1 MSCCNPIL
9 YKKKEFDYAKEN
21 RTNDRRVSMIT
32 IKKLNNGVRLVL
44 EEIPYVRS
52 ISFGIWVRNGSRNE
66 TEENGGISHYI
77 EHMLFKGTENRSAKE
92 IAEEMDALG
101 GQINAYT
108 TKEYTCYHTRIL
120 DRHFDRALDVMS
132 DMFFH
137 SKFAE
142 KDIER
147 ERNVITEEILM
158 YDDSPEDMVHDA
170 LQEAI
175 WKGSSLGRPI
185 LGTTESISHFNTEG
199 IKDYFS
205 KNYNTE
211 NTVLSIAGNFKEKE
225 ILEKVNRAFGDW
237 DSEESSVCHDTKTE
251 YTPVVVKKEKD
262 IEQMHLCL
270 AFPGPERDHP
280 NKYAMAIFNT
290 IFGGGMSSRLFQKV
304 REENGLTYTI
314 YSYTSAYTDAGL
326 FAIYA
331 SMNPNQTEQVMDLIF
346 QEIREVKKE
355 KISEKVINITKE
367 QLISNFIIG
376 TESTSNRMTSNG
388 ASIMLRGFAQSTE
401 EILESIE
408 NITAEDIQRVIDSLF
423 DRNKMSLSAV
433 GNIKNIDF
441 DKILKSTE
449 F

>member
-1 MSCCNPIL
+1 MV
-9 YKKKEFDYAKEN
+9 A
-21 RTNDRRVSMIT
+21 
-32 IKKLNNGVRLVL
+32 IKKLKNGVRVVL

-66 TEENGGISHYI
+66 TEENSGISHYI

-108 TKEYTCYHTRIL
+108 TKEYTCYHTRVL
-120 DRHFDRALDVMS
+120 DRHIDRALDVMS
-132 DMFFH
+132 DMFLH

-142 KDIER
+142 NDIAK

-158 YDDSPEDMVHDA
+158 YDDAPEEIVHDA

-175 WKGSSLGRPI
+175 WQGSSLGMPI
-185 LGTTESISHFNTEG
+185 LGTTETISRVNTAI
-199 IKDYFS
+199 IKDYF
-205 KNYNTE
+205 KNNYHTE
-211 NTVLSIAGNFKEKE
+211 NTVLSIAGNFKEE
-225 ILEKVNRAFGDW
+225 EMLEKVNRAFGNW
-237 DSEESSVCHDTKTE
+237 HSEQPYVCYDTKTD

-270 AFPGPERDHP
+270 VFPGPERDHP
-280 NKYAMAIFNT
+280 NKYALAVFNT

-314 YSYTSAYTDAGL
+314 YSYTSAYTDAGI

-331 SMNPNQTEQVMDLIF
+331 SMNPNQTERVMELIF
-346 QEIREVKKE
+346 QEIRELKKE
-355 KISEKVINITKE
+355 KISSKVINITKE

-376 TESTSNRMTSNG
+376 TESTANRMTANG
-388 ASIMLRGFAQSTE
+388 ASVMLRGFSQSTE

-408 NITAEDIQRVIDSLF
+408 KITPEDIQGVVDSLF
-423 DRNKMSLSAV
+423 DRSKMSLSAV
-433 GNIKNIDF
+433 GNIKGIDF
-441 DKILKSTE
+441 EKILENTK